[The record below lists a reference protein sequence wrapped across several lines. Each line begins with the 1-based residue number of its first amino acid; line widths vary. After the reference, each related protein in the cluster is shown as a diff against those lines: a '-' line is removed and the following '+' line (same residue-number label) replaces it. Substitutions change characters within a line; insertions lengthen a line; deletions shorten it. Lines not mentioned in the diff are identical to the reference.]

1 MALDQLLHPTL
12 DPQAPRDVLT
22 SGLPASPG
30 AASGEIVFDADS
42 AERFSALGKAV
53 VLVRNETSP
62 EDIHGMHAAKG
73 ILTARGGMT
82 SHAAVVARGMGRPCV
97 SGAGSLQIDAA
108 AKTLRIAGR
117 TLKEGDII
125 TLDDALDMVK
135 SIGMITDTSPIAS
148 RMIAEIQ
155 AGFSQ
160 FTTQNTEPKKVLYL
174 IWNNPLM
181 AVGQNTFINSVLNC
195 AGFLNVI
202 SFQYSRYPEITE
214 TEIQALQPDFIFLSS
229 EPFPFNKTHESYFQ
243 YLCPKAKILK
253 TDGELMSW
261 YGSRLLK
268 TPPYLKSLM
277 DYTHAK

>member
-1 MALDQLLHPTL
+1 MEYVDQLNRTVFLAQPPQRIVSLVPSQTELLYDLGLGEKVVGQTIFCIHPHSAFKKATKIGGTKKLQLDKIRSLKPDLIVANKEENDQSQIETL
-12 DPQAPRDVLT
+12 AQDFPVWI
-22 SGLPASPG
+22 S
-30 AASGEIVFDADS
+30 
-42 AERFSALGKAV
+42 
-53 VLVRNETSP
+53 
-62 EDIHGMHAAKG
+62 
-73 ILTARGGMT
+73 
-82 SHAAVVARGMGRPCV
+82 
-97 SGAGSLQIDAA
+97 
-108 AKTLRIAGR
+108 
-117 TLKEGDII
+117 DII

-148 RMIAEIQ
+148 RMIAEIH

-277 DYTHAK
+277 DYAHAK